1 MSPGR
6 QPSLQSVW
14 GVDEVSGILLGN
26 EPLHV
31 FCFGFHCGQC
41 PALRTV
47 EAEHFVGWK
56 CMSSADPSPGNGE
69 ESGSLVSTRSRFPST
84 GENLGQTPVG
94 IVKFSRQ
101 YKGRRHRAS
110 GERWR
115 GAKRREPAQLGNH
128 LSVSLT
134 CQVHVKFKA
143 IVLPVLSA
151 LGCSSL
157 DAACDWLVFI
167 L

>member
-14 GVDEVSGILLGN
+14 GVDEVSGIWLGS

-69 ESGSLVSTRSRFPST
+69 ESGSLVSTTSRFPSA

-115 GAKRREPAQLGNH
+115 GAKRTRTAWEPPFSFFNM
-128 LSVSLT
+128 SSS
-134 CQVHVKFKA
+134 CQVQGHC
-143 IVLPVLSA
+143 PS
-151 LGCSSL
+151 CSL
-157 DAACDWLVFI
+157 CPGMFFPRCCL
-167 L
+167 